1 MDHMELERKK
11 GITIQSAATFC
22 NWNVRQNPNGSSGN
36 RHSINIIDTPDHV
49 DFTIKVKR
57 ALRVLD
63 GAVLVL
69 CAVSGVQSQTI
80 TVDRQMRSQNHI
92 PDQINWSSDQSH
104 PQQNFHLSSNPLRM
118 HNSSLSSASSSTDSW
133 DFDPDLIIPDG
144 PLTLLQSD
152 SKNNTED
159 SSVSS
164 SIHFT
169 PISSNVAYSNLTTTT
184 ATTKLNYSNS
194 SQSGQSFGQEVRPRT
209 DDSEQTFINS
219 VVLNMRMRMRNK
231 AYEVCSDKRVEDV
244 LEIEINSINTD
255 KLRSRTSS
263 TLSSGSSLHPHSLNF
278 PITRHGHLP
287 RHEAQR
293 SSLGNPSHAGFI
305 LSH

>member
-1 MDHMELERKK
+1 
-11 GITIQSAATFC
+11 
-22 NWNVRQNPNGSSGN
+22 
-36 RHSINIIDTPDHV
+36 
-49 DFTIKVKR
+49 
-57 ALRVLD
+57 
-63 GAVLVL
+63 
-69 CAVSGVQSQTI
+69 
-80 TVDRQMRSQNHI
+80 
-92 PDQINWSSDQSH
+92 
-104 PQQNFHLSSNPLRM
+104 M

-164 SIHFT
+164 SIQFA
-169 PISSNVAYSNLTTTT
+169 PISSNVAYSTLTTTT
-184 ATTKLNYSNS
+184 TTTDLNYSNS
-194 SQSGQSFGQEVRPRT
+194 SQSVRPRT
-209 DDSEQTFINS
+209 DDSERTFINL
-219 VVLNMRMRMRNK
+219 VALNLRMRMRLRMRNK
-231 AYEVCSDKRVEDV
+231 LNQVSSQSHQFGNHPSSSNPFSSTIRHKFQAYEDRSNKQVEDGV
-244 LEIEINSINTD
+244 EIEINSINTD

-278 PITRHGHLP
+278 LITRHGHLP